1 MLFDI
6 AIKEV
11 SHLEIIGNIFCML
24 SKVIKGKMAEGVEK
38 AADLPDEITQGTKA
52 KPLRSCTARLAAAA
66 GEVAQ

>member
-1 MLFDI
+1 
-6 AIKEV
+6 
-11 SHLEIIGNIFCML
+11 ML

-52 KPLRSCTARLAAAA
+52 KPLRSCTARLAAPA